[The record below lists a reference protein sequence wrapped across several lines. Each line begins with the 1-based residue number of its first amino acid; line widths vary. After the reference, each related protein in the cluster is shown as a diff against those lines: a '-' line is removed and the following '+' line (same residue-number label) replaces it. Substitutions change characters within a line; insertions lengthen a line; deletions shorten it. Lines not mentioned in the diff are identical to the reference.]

1 MIIILLIILVLYILW
16 LYNSLVKASN
26 KVQQAY
32 SGIDV
37 YLTQRFE
44 LIPNLVECVK
54 GYMIHEK
61 EVLESITELRTKYFQ
76 TKSLKDGEILNS
88 ECNQILM
95 DVEKYP
101 ELQASEH
108 FLDLQKNLQKMENQ
122 LQAARR
128 IYNAE
133 VNIYNNKVYM
143 FPSNIIANLFGF
155 NEKDYFEAE
164 KDAKSNVNINIGE

>member
-155 NEKDYFEAE
+155 KEKDYFEAE